1 MGLSSF
7 GCNDNFYCYVGAVL
21 HSFKAI
27 AFPIPRLSY
36 DLYRFEVKDFKTDM
50 ISNELWFKRQKS
62 PFHVSFGV
70 LFFCNHIHPRPSKR
84 SYRTRK
90 KGKNKQT
97 QGSAHLPKSA
107 ASLSN
112 KISAKIFKM
121 APVTI
126 NDPNGTS
133 WTVPIFRRNWQKW
146 NWKEIDLLNNRVTS
160 LRSFTGIRFVEND
173 DCFRSTGIWT
183 RTERREHWEYTFC
196 HQFKTRRLV
205 YIEVSL
211 LHYVSGAVY
220 WKIPCF

>member
-1 MGLSSF
+1 MDSFRHFWMGLSSF

-133 WTVPIFRRNWQKW
+133 WQSRSFEETDRS
-146 NWKEIDLLNNRVTS
+146 EIERKLTCSIIELLLSEASPGYDLLKMTIVFVQLAFELELREGNTGNIPFATS
-160 LRSFTGIRFVEND
+160 SK
-173 DCFRSTGIWT
+173 
-183 RTERREHWEYTFC
+183 RE
-196 HQFKTRRLV
+196 
-205 YIEVSL
+205 
-211 LHYVSGAVY
+211 G
-220 WKIPCF
+220 

>member
-1 MGLSSF
+1 MDSFRHFWMGLSSF

-112 KISAKIFKM
+112 KISAGNNKR
-121 APVTI
+121 
-126 NDPNGTS
+126 S
-133 WTVPIFRRNWQKW
+133 ERNFM
-146 NWKEIDLLNNRVTS
+146 NSPDLSKKLTEVKLKGNR
-160 LRSFTGIRFVEND
+160 LA
-173 DCFRSTGIWT
+173 
-183 RTERREHWEYTFC
+183 
-196 HQFKTRRLV
+196 Q
-205 YIEVSL
+205 
-211 LHYVSGAVY
+211 
-220 WKIPCF
+220 

>member
-7 GCNDNFYCYVGAVL
+7 GSNDNFYCYVGAVL

-112 KISAKIFKM
+112 KISAKISRWRRYHW
-121 APVTI
+121 TSYI
-126 NDPNGTS
+126 NSP
-133 WTVPIFRRNWQKW
+133 
-146 NWKEIDLLNNRVTS
+146 DLSKKLTKVKLKGNR
-160 LRSFTGIRFVEND
+160 LG
-173 DCFRSTGIWT
+173 
-183 RTERREHWEYTFC
+183 
-196 HQFKTRRLV
+196 Q
-205 YIEVSL
+205 
-211 LHYVSGAVY
+211 
-220 WKIPCF
+220 

>member
-1 MGLSSF
+1 M
-7 GCNDNFYCYVGAVL
+7 
-21 HSFKAI
+21 HSFRR
-27 AFPIPRLSY
+27 RLPFQFHNS
-36 DLYRFEVKDFKTDM
+36 YRFEVKDFKTDM
-50 ISNELWFKRQKS
+50 ISNELWFKRQTR

-70 LFFCNHIHPRPSKR
+70 LFFCNHIHPRPSKG

-183 RTERREHWEYTFC
+183 WTDRTLGIYLLPPV
-196 HQFKTRRLV
+196 QNVK
-205 YIEVSL
+205 VSIYWSFTASLCFWSCL
-211 LHYVSGAVY
+211 LENSMFLMFSYLL
-220 WKIPCF
+220 KI